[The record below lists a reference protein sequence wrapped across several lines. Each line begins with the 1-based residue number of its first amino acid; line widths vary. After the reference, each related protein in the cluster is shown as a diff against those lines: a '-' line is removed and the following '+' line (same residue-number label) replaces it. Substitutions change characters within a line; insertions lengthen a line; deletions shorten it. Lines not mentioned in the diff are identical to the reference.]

1 MKLTDFEKK
10 PFENAQR
17 ALKEHYNLQFDVQKM
32 SYSQVR
38 TMLQKVRGLIGESK
52 SSQNFYESQ
61 QSPAYLKLIFM
72 EQALSKQFATLGQN
86 RPRIVVENEEVDKSQ
101 VILAAQDLVDSV
113 QKMLEDVGQM
123 QVKELP
129 ALVSSIESEIG
140 VLESQSFNEQV
151 SAQLDALS
159 ATLKESQVGLKDAVN
174 ALTGQEAGIGALP
187 NSGLDDSMDDGTG
200 DEMVDLNIEEPFPDG
215 GDEDINAEIEE
226 PEGPEASVGRPKR

>member
-61 QSPAYLKLIFM
+61 QSPAYLKLVFM

-129 ALVSSIESEIG
+129 ALVSSIE
-140 VLESQSFNEQV
+140 V

-159 ATLKESQVGLKDAVN
+159 ATLKESQAGLKDAVN
-174 ALTGQEAGIGALP
+174 TLTGQEAGIGALP
-187 NSGLDDSMDDGTG
+187 DAGLDGGMGDDTG
-200 DEMVDLNIEEPFPDG
+200 DEMVDLNIEQPFPGG

>member
-17 ALKEHYNLQFDVQKM
+17 ALKEHYNVKFDVQKM

-38 TMLQKVRGLIGESK
+38 NMLQKVRGLMNESK
-52 SSQNFYESQ
+52 SSHDFYESQ
-61 QSPAYLKLIFM
+61 QNPAYLKLVFM
-72 EQALSKQFATLGQN
+72 EQALSRQFQFLGQN

-140 VLESQSFNEQV
+140 VQESQEFNDQV
-151 SAQLDALS
+151 TAQLDSLS
-159 ATLKESQVGLKDAVN
+159 AALKDSQTGLKSAVN
-174 ALTGQEAGIGALP
+174 TLTGQEAGIGSLP
-187 NSGLDDSMDDGTG
+187 DAGLNTGMG
-200 DEMVDLNIEEPFPDG
+200 DEMMDVNVEEPLPDG
-215 GDEDINAEIEE
+215 GVEDMSAEIEE
-226 PEGPEASVGRPKR
+226 PEGPEASVGRSKR